1 MKLLLLLIYLLGA
14 YGKEVLKPQQVE
26 LLPDE
31 NLQPQMKLEPRLQLD
46 PARPADRAKGRSEDE
61 KIPLRSGAPDRKSKK

>member
-14 YGKEVLKPQQVE
+14 YGTEQVE

-46 PARPADRAKGRSEDE
+46 LARPADRAKKRSEDE
-61 KIPLRSGAPDRKSKK
+61 KIPLESGARDRKSKK

>member
-14 YGKEVLKPQQVE
+14 YGIEVLKPGQVE

-31 NLQPQMKLEPRLQLD
+31 NLQPQMKLEPRLQID
-46 PARPADRAKGRSEDE
+46 PTRPADRAKGRSEDE
-61 KIPLRSGAPDRKSKK
+61 KISLRSGTPDRKSKK

>member
-1 MKLLLLLIYLLGA
+1 MKLLVTSYLSSRCLWNRGLG
-14 YGKEVLKPQQVE
+14 PQQVE

-46 PARPADRAKGRSEDE
+46 PARPADRAKKRSEDE
-61 KIPLRSGAPDRKSKK
+61 KIPLESGAPDRKSKK

>member
-14 YGKEVLKPQQVE
+14 YGIEVLKPEQVE

-31 NLQPQMKLEPRLQLD
+31 NLQPPNEVGGKV
-46 PARPADRAKGRSEDE
+46 AT
-61 KIPLRSGAPDRKSKK
+61 